1 MQLKKIYIECSPLQ
15 INDQDLLEV
24 DFQSRLNY
32 EHEHAKLQNAS
43 VL

>member
-1 MQLKKIYIECSPLQ
+1 M
-15 INDQDLLEV
+15 NVHDQDLLEV